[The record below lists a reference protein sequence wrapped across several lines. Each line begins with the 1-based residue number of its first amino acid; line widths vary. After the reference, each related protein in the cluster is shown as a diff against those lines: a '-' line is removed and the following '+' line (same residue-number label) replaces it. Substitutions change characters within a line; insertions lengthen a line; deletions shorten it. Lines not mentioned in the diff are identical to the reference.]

1 MRRLC
6 LFATL
11 AAALLLRLPGIE
23 WGLPPATPQVKAS
36 DFRSS
41 YAFDEDDILS
51 GAAKAD
57 VRRFDFD
64 PHEYHWG
71 TLHIELV
78 LLALDGAQAMG
89 FFGTP
94 WRQAYYSL
102 TDGEFVRVYVVG
114 RLVAVASALL
124 TVWLLFQF
132 PGVWAGPF
140 AAMLVAVS
148 PSHMLQSDQVR
159 VDVTMTAMLVLTLL
173 VGIRMRNNARAV
185 QFLLLGIAGGLA
197 IAGKYSAVSGVA
209 AIVLAALWLQGF
221 PWRGLL
227 TAAAGVLLGFIA
239 GAPYILV
246 KPMAFYSEIN
256 KYATM
261 TANVPAAFAIPY
273 VKLMEMHT
281 VNLVRFSLG
290 LPAFLLAVVGI
301 IYMLRRRSPFD
312 WMILA
317 AVFGYALILP
327 PLRWP
332 LIRYD
337 IPLVALLGLC
347 AGVAL
352 EQLPKRW
359 RYGLTAVALVMP
371 LCGIIAQIHYMRS
384 PHPANLML
392 QRILEVVPPGNAI
405 SRLMREAP
413 PLDLKIY
420 PLGPN
425 ILLADLTKD
434 PPPWALT
441 TDLVDEPYRPDTLA
455 LLHFSYDQVANFE
468 SRRILGWATFGEA
481 GAPHDWKYTH
491 MSFTLYRRKSP

>member
-1 MRRLC
+1 MRRVY

-11 AAALLLRLPGIE
+11 TAALLLRLPGIE
-23 WGLPPATPQVKAS
+23 WGLPPAIPQVVAS

-41 YAFDEDDILS
+41 YAFDEDDVLS
-51 GAAKAD
+51 GAAKGS
-57 VRRFDFD
+57 VGRLDFD

-71 TLHIELV
+71 TLHFELV
-78 LLALDGAQAMG
+78 LLALDGAQAAG

-102 TDGEFVRVYVVG
+102 LDGDFVRVYVVG

-140 AAMLVAVS
+140 AALLVAVS

-159 VDVTMTAMLVLTLL
+159 VDVTMVAMLVLTLL
-173 VGIRMRNNARAV
+173 VGIRAQNKTGAI

-197 IAGKYSAVSGVA
+197 IAGKYSAVSGVG
-209 AIVLAALWLQGF
+209 AILLAALGLRGF
-221 PWRGLL
+221 PWRGILSA
-227 TAAAGVLLGFIA
+227 TAGLLLGFIV

-246 KPMAFYSEIN
+246 KPQAFYSEVN

-261 TANVPAAFAIPY
+261 TAHVPAGFAIPM
-273 VKLMEMHT
+273 VKLMEMHA
-281 VNLVRFSLG
+281 VNLARFSIG
-290 LPAFLLAVVGI
+290 LVAFLLAAAGI
-301 IYMLRRRSPFD
+301 VYMLRRRSPAD

-317 AVFGYALILP
+317 ATLGYALILL

-332 LIRYD
+332 LIRYE

-352 EQLPKRW
+352 EPLPNRW
-359 RYGLTAVALVMP
+359 RYGLTAAALIMP
-371 LCGIIAQIHYMRS
+371 LGGTIAQIYYMRS

-392 QRILEVVPPGNAI
+392 QRILEVAPPGNAI

-441 TDLVDEPYRPDTLA
+441 TDLVDEPYRPDTIA
-455 LLHFSYDQVANFE
+455 LLKSSYDQVANFE
-468 SRRILGWATFGEA
+468 SRRILGWTTFGE
-481 GAPHDWKYTH
+481 GNAPHDWKYTH

>member
-1 MRRLC
+1 MRRIL

-11 AAALLLRLPGIE
+11 AVALLLRLPGIE
-23 WGLPPATPQVKAS
+23 WGLPPATPHVVAS

-51 GAAKAD
+51 GAAQAD

-78 LLALDGAQAMG
+78 LLALDGAQAAG

-102 TDGEFVRVYVVG
+102 TDGDFVRVYVVG

-140 AAMLVAVS
+140 AAMLLAVS

-173 VGIRMRNNARAV
+173 LAIRLHEHASSL

-209 AIVLAALWLQGF
+209 IIILAALLLQRF
-221 PWRGLL
+221 PWRGVL

-246 KPMAFYSEIN
+246 KPQVFYSEIH
-256 KYATM
+256 KYATL
-261 TANVPAAFAIPY
+261 TAHVPAAFAIPMS
-273 VKLMEMHT
+273 KLMEMHA
-281 VNLVRFSLG
+281 VNVVRFSLG
-290 LPAFLLAVVGI
+290 LPAFLLAAAGI
-301 IYMLRRRSPFD
+301 AYMLRRRLPAD

-317 AVFGYALILP
+317 ATFGYAVILL
-327 PLRWP
+327 PLRFP

-352 EQLPKRW
+352 EQFPKQW
-359 RYGLTAVALVMP
+359 RYGLTAAALIMP
-371 LCGIIAQIHYMRS
+371 LGGTIAQIYYMRS
-384 PHPANLML
+384 PQPANLML
-392 QRILEVVPPGNAI
+392 QRILEVVPPGNPI

-425 ILLADLTKD
+425 ILMADLTKA

-441 TDLVDEPYRPDTLA
+441 TSLVDEPYRPDTVA
-455 LLHFSYDQVANFE
+455 LLRSSYDLVANFE
-468 SRRILGWATFGEA
+468 SRRILAWATFGEA
-481 GAPHDWKYTH
+481 ATPHDWKYTH
-491 MSFTLYRRKSP
+491 ASYTLYRRKSP

>member
-1 MRRLC
+1 MRRVY

-11 AAALLLRLPGIE
+11 AVALLLRLPGIE
-23 WGLPPATPQVKAS
+23 WGLPPATPHVVAS

-78 LLALDGAQAMG
+78 LLALDGAQAAG
-89 FFGTP
+89 VFGTP

-102 TDGEFVRVYVVG
+102 LDGDFVRVYVVG

-132 PGVWAGPF
+132 PGEWAGPF
-140 AAMLVAVS
+140 AAMLLAVS

-159 VDVTMTAMLVLTLL
+159 VDVTMSAMLVLTLL
-173 VGIRMRNNARAV
+173 VGIRLQSNASPV
-185 QFLLLGIAGGLA
+185 QFLFLGIAGGLA
-197 IAGKYSAVSGVA
+197 IAGKYSAVSAVA
-209 AIVLAALWLQGF
+209 AILLAALWLRRF
-221 PWRGLL
+221 PWRGML
-227 TAAAGVLLGFIA
+227 TAALGVLLGFIA

-246 KPMAFYSEIN
+246 KPQAFYSEIH
-256 KYATM
+256 KYATL
-261 TANVPAAFAIPY
+261 TAHVPAGFAIPM
-273 VKLMEMHT
+273 VKLMEMHA
-281 VNLVRFSLG
+281 VNLARFSLG
-290 LPAFLLAVVGI
+290 LPAFLLAAAGI
-301 IYMLRRRSPFD
+301 VFMLRRRSPAD
-312 WMILA
+312 WMMLA
-317 AVFGYALILP
+317 AVSGYAVILL

-352 EQLPKRW
+352 EQFPNRW
-359 RYGLTAVALVMP
+359 RYGLTVVALIMP
-371 LCGIIAQIHYMRS
+371 LGGTIAQIYYMRS

-392 QRILEVVPPGNAI
+392 QRILEVVPPGSAI
-405 SRLMREAP
+405 SRLTREAP

-441 TDLVDEPYRPDTLA
+441 TSLVDEPYRPDTLA
-455 LLHFSYDQVANFE
+455 LLRSSYDLVANFE
-468 SRRILGWATFGEA
+468 SHRILEWATFGEA
-481 GAPHDWKYTH
+481 AAPHDWKYTH
-491 MSFTLYRRKSP
+491 ASYTLYRRKSP

>member
-1 MRRLC
+1 MRRFF

-23 WGLPPATPQVKAS
+23 WGLPPATPQVVAS

-78 LLALDGAQAMG
+78 LLALDGAQAAG

-102 TDGEFVRVYVVG
+102 IDGGFTRVYVVG

-159 VDVTMTAMLVLTLL
+159 VDVTMTAMLALTLL
-173 VGIRMRNNARAV
+173 VGIRLRNNARAV

-209 AIVLAALWLQGF
+209 AIVLVALWLQRF
-221 PWRGLL
+221 PWRGVLM
-227 TAAAGVLLGFIA
+227 AAAGLLLGFIA

-246 KPMAFYSEIN
+246 KPRAFYSEIN

-261 TANVPAAFAIPY
+261 TAHVPAAFAIPIA
-273 VKLMEMHT
+273 KLMEMHA
-281 VNLVRFSLG
+281 VNLARFSIG
-290 LPAFLLAVVGI
+290 LPAILLAAAGI
-301 IYMLRRRSPFD
+301 VYMLRRRSPSD

-317 AVFGYALILP
+317 ATFGYALILM

-337 IPLVALLGLC
+337 IPLVAFLGLC

-352 EQLPKRW
+352 EHLPNRW
-359 RYGLTAVALVMP
+359 RYGLTLAALVMP
-371 LCGIIAQIHYMRS
+371 LGGTIAQISYMLS

-413 PLDLKIY
+413 PLDLNFY

-425 ILLADLTKD
+425 ILLADLTKA

-441 TDLVDEPYRPDTLA
+441 TDLVDEPYRPDTIA
-455 LLHFSYDQVANFE
+455 LLQSSYEKVANFE
-468 SRRILGWATFGEA
+468 GHRILGWATFGEA